1 MGSKLNTASDLR
13 SAQLPWILLTLFVAL
28 AGYGAAALTTAGIS
42 QFLASLASAALSIF
56 LALTITE
63 VLLRPLYV
71 RDVLHVARL
80 SAEIH
85 NAGLE
90 KLERLTRID
99 VTDYLNPDAEVDLI
113 GQPDMV
119 KQIWPDLLD
128 WAAAGKSHVRVHL
141 PESVDY
147 AESQKFEDGWKAKGC
162 NRKGSTLTITG
173 VAPGEPVLALLT
185 SRHCLVAVSDGSPEA
200 GNPLVLVFKRS
211 RPVAYVSSLAA
222 HIEDIRGSLAVPLYE
237 SGERRTSGEPN

>member
-1 MGSKLNTASDLR
+1 MGGKLSTAVDLR
-13 SAQLPWILLTLFVAL
+13 TAQFPWILLALVVAVV
-28 AGYGAAALTTAGIS
+28 GYGASALTSSGIS
-42 QFLASLASAALSIF
+42 EFLASLASAALSIF
-56 LALTITE
+56 LALIITE
-63 VLLRPLYV
+63 LVLRPLYV

-90 KLERLTRID
+90 KLERLTRLD
-99 VTDYLNPDAEVDLI
+99 VSDYLNPNAEVDLI
-113 GQPDMV
+113 GQPEMV

-141 PESVDY
+141 SEGVDY

-173 VAPGEPVLALLT
+173 AAPGEPVLALLT
-185 SRHCLVAVSDGSPEA
+185 SRHCLVAVSDGSPES

-211 RPVAYVSSLAA
+211 RPIAYVNSLVA
-222 HIEDIRGSLAVPLYE
+222 HIEDIRASTAVPLYE